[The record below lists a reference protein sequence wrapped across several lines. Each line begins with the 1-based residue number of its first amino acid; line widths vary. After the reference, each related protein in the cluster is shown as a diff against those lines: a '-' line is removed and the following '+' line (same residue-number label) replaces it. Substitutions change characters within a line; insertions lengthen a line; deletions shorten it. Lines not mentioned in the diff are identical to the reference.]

1 MPPGDDPAYLQ
12 FVSPEFRILCD
23 DPAYPA
29 LVAALQLAPK
39 SGQNS
44 ESERVT
50 WLVQEFAAVCGT
62 CAKSLQASASK
73 NSQSKIRYRLLA
85 REASGEN
92 PELRVMRSSAQ
103 ISSLKAKIQSSEFA
117 VGLGGREKQPEFR
130 IQSCDP
136 SLRELEMRGRELR
149 IQSSRLAAGLAKG
162 EIDRGEFRVQS
173 FATTQRDMCSQFKV
187 QNTKALAQEQNQ
199 LSEVIAESYM
209 ILGFFITPYSTATAK
224 LCATC

>member
-92 PELRVMRSSAQ
+92 PELRVMRSRAQ
-103 ISSLKAKIQSSEFA
+103 ISSLKRK
-117 VGLGGREKQPEFR
+117 
-130 IQSCDP
+130 
-136 SLRELEMRGRELR
+136 
-149 IQSSRLAAGLAKG
+149 
-162 EIDRGEFRVQS
+162 
-173 FATTQRDMCSQFKV
+173 FKV
-187 QNTKALAQEQNQ
+187 QNSQSALAGEKSSQNSEFRVAIR
-199 LSEVIAESYM
+199 LSES
-209 ILGFFITPYSTATAK
+209 LR
-224 LCATC
+224 

>member
-92 PELRVMRSSAQ
+92 PELRVMRSRAQ
-103 ISSLKAKIQSSEFA
+103 ISSLKSENS
-117 VGLGGREKQPEFR
+117 KFR
-130 IQSCDP
+130 IRSRPWRARKAARIQNS
-136 SLRELEMRGRELR
+136 ELR
-149 IQSSRLAAGLAKG
+149 SVSQGLW
-162 EIDRGEFRVQS
+162 R
-173 FATTQRDMCSQFKV
+173 
-187 QNTKALAQEQNQ
+187 
-199 LSEVIAESYM
+199 
-209 ILGFFITPYSTATAK
+209 
-224 LCATC
+224 